1 MDSSEIK
8 NLLHE
13 YLEKGESVEQAKNN
27 LKSMGYSDGDING
40 AVAALNLS
48 VQSEMSPP
56 SLNLENNPEWAKAG
70 NDILNEKRHDIR
82 SKAWGAVVIFGGL
95 AGFRSYFLFW
105 QTKQTFDKACQTTN
119 FPYQQTNSCYQN
131 KVDSTKVII
140 ATLVGVTIAVVIT
153 KICYVVADSIRNKNS
168 KTS

>member
-105 QTKQTFDKACQTTN
+105 QTKQT
-119 FPYQQTNSCYQN
+119 
-131 KVDSTKVII
+131 
-140 ATLVGVTIAVVIT
+140 
-153 KICYVVADSIRNKNS
+153 
-168 KTS
+168 